1 MIAAP
6 TPFSPLSRTLSSSPC
21 STLFSA
27 PSGAAPD
34 DAPGR
39 TGAGKG

>member
-6 TPFSPLSRTLSSSPC
+6 TPFSPLSRTS
-21 STLFSA
+21 FSA
-27 PSGAAPD
+27 LFGARSGAAPD

>member
-6 TPFSPLSRTLSSSPC
+6 TSFSTVP
-21 STLFSA
+21 STPFSA
-27 PSGAAPD
+27 PFGTAPD

>member
-6 TPFSPLSRTLSSSPC
+6 TSSSTAP
-21 STLFSA
+21 STVPSA
-27 PSGAAPD
+27 PFGTAPD